1 MRTELSVD
9 FTLDCRAIKGD
20 FFGLACFLADGRVA
34 IFDSE
39 RSSAVD
45 TCYSWEEANSKYL
58 FFNHNEIDEEPEEC
72 TEVTL

>member
-1 MRTELSVD
+1 MLILPLTAGPSKETFSDLPVFSQMAVSP
-9 FTLDCRAIKGD
+9 
-20 FFGLACFLADGRVA
+20 